1 MIGLAASGGSGLRTV
16 MFRYGILIPPGSAGR
31 TLIGDIGA
39 EIMGGASPPWLV
51 GEPTQVAPTKVM
63 ENINDETITQ
73 VQIGMCLV
81 VLVTIG

>member
-1 MIGLAASGGSGLRTV
+1 M
-16 MFRYGILIPPGSAGR
+16 PPGSAGR

-39 EIMGGASPPWLV
+39 EIMGRASLSWLV
-51 GEPTQVAPTKVM
+51 GEPTQVAPTTMM
-63 ENINDETITQ
+63 EIINDETTTQ

>member
-1 MIGLAASGGSGLRTV
+1 
-16 MFRYGILIPPGSAGR
+16 
-31 TLIGDIGA
+31 LIGDIGA

-51 GEPTQVAPTKVM
+51 GEPTQVVPTKMM
-63 ENINDETITQ
+63 ENINDETTTQ